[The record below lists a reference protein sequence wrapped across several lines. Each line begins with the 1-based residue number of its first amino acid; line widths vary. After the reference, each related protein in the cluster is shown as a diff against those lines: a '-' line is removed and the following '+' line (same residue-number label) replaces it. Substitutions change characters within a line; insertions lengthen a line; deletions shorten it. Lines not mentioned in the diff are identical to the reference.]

1 MEICSRE
8 KRKKIKKLK
17 PRNIKLNVKLY
28 ISIIYS
34 IFLYLKKDK
43 NSDS

>member
-17 PRNIKLNVKLY
+17 PRKMLNVKLY